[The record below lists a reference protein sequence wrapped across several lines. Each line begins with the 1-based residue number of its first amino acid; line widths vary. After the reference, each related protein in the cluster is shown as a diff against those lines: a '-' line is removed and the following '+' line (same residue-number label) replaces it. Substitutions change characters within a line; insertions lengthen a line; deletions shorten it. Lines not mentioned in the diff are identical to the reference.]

1 MYFKPSFVNRQSKEY
16 FENAVRKAISPG
28 GDSDTLACMAG
39 AISQAYYKSIPKFII
54 DKVYES
60 LDDRLGRIAGEFTAR
75 SCKDLL

>member
-39 AISQAYYKSIPKFII
+39 AIFPGLLQIHP
-54 DKVYES
+54 KVYY
-60 LDDRLGRIAGEFTAR
+60 
-75 SCKDLL
+75 